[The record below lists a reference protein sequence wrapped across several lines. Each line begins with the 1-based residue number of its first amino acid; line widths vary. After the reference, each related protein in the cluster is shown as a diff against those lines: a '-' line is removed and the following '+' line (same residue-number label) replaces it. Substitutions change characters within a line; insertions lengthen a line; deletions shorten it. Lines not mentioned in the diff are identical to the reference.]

1 MVLNVE
7 RENNMKEKIIKPT
20 KNLCGEITLPGD
32 KSISHRALILSSISD
47 GDCHIT
53 GLSNAEDIKNT
64 IQCLQALGI
73 SIESQDNSVI
83 VHGTGMYGLKEPHIL
98 LNAGNSGTTI
108 RLLSGVLA
116 AQEFTTE
123 ITGDESLQKRPM
135 RRIIE
140 PLELM
145 GAQIESNSFK
155 APLKIRGNILK
166 AIDYASPVASAQVK
180 SCIML
185 AGLYAKGI
193 TRITEPSESR
203 NHTELM
209 LKEFQ
214 ASIQFTT
221 GMSGVKG
228 PVQLK
233 ATDINIPGDI
243 SAAAFFLVAGCLLK
257 DSEIILP
264 NVGVNPTRTGILDAL
279 IGMNAFIQSEDQV
292 TINNEPREKL
302 ITRSI
307 DLMPTHLS
315 SSIIPRIIDEI
326 PILAIAATQANGTT
340 TIKDAGELRVKES
353 DRIAA
358 VVENLKKMKANI
370 REIKDGMIIEG
381 PTPLK
386 GAEIDS
392 YGDHRIAMAF
402 SIAGLMAEDETL
414 IKNTECVDTSFPGF
428 FDILESLRND

>member
-1 MVLNVE
+1 
-7 RENNMKEKIIKPT
+7 MKEQLIKPAA
-20 KNLCGEITLPGD
+20 KLRGEITLPGD
-32 KSISHRALILSSISD
+32 KSISHRALILSSIAD
-47 GDCHIT
+47 GDCRIT
-53 GLSNAEDIKNT
+53 GLSNAKDVKNT
-64 IQCLQALGI
+64 KQCLQALGV
-73 SIESQDNSVI
+73 SIKENESAVT
-83 VHGTGMYGLKEPHIL
+83 VHGRGMDGLKESSKIL
-98 LNAGNSGTTI
+98 DAGNSGTTL
-108 RLLSGVLA
+108 RLLAGVLA
-116 AQEFTTE
+116 AQNFTST

-145 GAQIESNSFK
+145 GAEIDSNTFK
-155 APLKIRGNILK
+155 APLKIRGNLLR

-180 SCIML
+180 SCILL

-193 TRITEPSESR
+193 TRITEPSGSR

-214 ASIQFTT
+214 ASIQFSA
-221 GMSGVKG
+221 GMAGVKG
-228 PVQLK
+228 PFQLK

-279 IGMNAFIQSEDQV
+279 IGMNAFIQTEDNV
-292 TINNEPREKL
+292 VVNNEAREKL
-302 ITRSI
+302 ITRSV
-307 DLMPTHLS
+307 DLSPAHLS
-315 SSIIPRIIDEI
+315 GSIIPRIIDEI
-326 PILAIAATQANGTT
+326 PILAIAATQANGST

-353 DRIAA
+353 DRITT
-358 VVENLKKMKANI
+358 VVENLKKMKANV

-392 YGDHRIAMAF
+392 FGDHRIAMAF
-402 SIAGLMAEDETL
+402 SIAGLLAEGETL
-414 IKNTECVDTSFPGF
+414 IKNTDCVDTSFPGF
-428 FDILESLRND
+428 YDSLESLRHD